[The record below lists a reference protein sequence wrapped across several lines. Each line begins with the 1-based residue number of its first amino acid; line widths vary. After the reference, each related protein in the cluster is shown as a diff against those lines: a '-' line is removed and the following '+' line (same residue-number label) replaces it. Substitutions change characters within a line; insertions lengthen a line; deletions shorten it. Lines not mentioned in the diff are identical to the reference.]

1 MPLTKAEKRVEIAKD
16 VLKQIKANKY
26 RPTNGIWV
34 MDSNGY
40 KVEDLISY
48 ARQVAE
54 EADAV
59 DLKKDVVCKLNGTCS
74 VCALGSLF
82 VSAID
87 KFNHTKLNSGYCVGF
102 SEHKNAMCNP
112 LLKWFSAKQLLLI
125 ESTFE
130 NCFGGWESN
139 AWYILSGKKYLY
151 WEESVLPAIE
161 KYYNKYSG
169 PTSRLKAIM
178 NNIIRNKGTFVLPG
192 VKL

>member
-1 MPLTKAEKRVEIAKD
+1 MRLTKAEKRVEIAKD

-26 RPTNGIWV
+26 NPTCGIWV
-34 MDSNGY
+34 MDSYGY
-40 KVEDLISY
+40 EVDDLISY
-48 ARQVAE
+48 TKVVKE
-54 EADAV
+54 TDAV

-87 KFNHTKLNSGYCVGF
+87 KFNHTKLLPGYYVDF
-102 SEHKNAMCNP
+102 AVPEDSKYNP

-125 ESTFE
+125 ETTFE
-130 NCFGGWESN
+130 GGHGCWAN
-139 AWYILSGKKYLY
+139 GAMYILSTK
-151 WEESVLPAIE
+151 EFESWKESILPAIYAYCNRYPDE
-161 KYYNKYSG
+161 
-169 PTSRLKAIM
+169 TSRLKAIM

>member
-1 MPLTKAEKRVEIAKD
+1 MRMTKAEKRVEIAKD

-26 RPTNGIWV
+26 RPTQGVWV
-34 MDSNGY
+34 MDVNGNE
-40 KVEDLISY
+40 VSDLIY
-48 ARQVAE
+48 RARDKDC
-54 EADAV
+54 DAVV
-59 DLKKDVVCKLNGTCS
+59 DLKKDVVCKLNGKCY

-87 KFNHTKLNSGYCVGF
+87 KFNHTKLNAGYYVEF
-102 SEHKNAMCNP
+102 TEHEDSKENP

-130 NCFGGWESN
+130 GRHGGGWAENTRYVLSN
-139 AWYILSGKKYLY
+139 KKVIY
-151 WEESVLPAIE
+151 WGDVVIPAIHA
-161 KYYNKYSG
+161 YCNKY
-169 PTSRLKAIM
+169 PDATSRLKAIM

>member
-1 MPLTKAEKRVEIAKD
+1 MTKAEKRVEIAKD

-26 RPTNGIWV
+26 IPTSGIWV
-34 MDSNGY
+34 MDSDGY
-40 KVEDLISY
+40 EVEDLISY

-59 DLKKDVVCKLNGTCS
+59 DLKKDVICKLNGTCS

-87 KFNHTKLNSGYCVGF
+87 KFNHTKLNPGYRVDWTE
-102 SEHKNAMCNP
+102 SEDSEYNP

-125 ESTFE
+125 ETTFE
-130 NCFGGWESN
+130 GGHGGWANE
-139 AWYILSGKKYLY
+139 AMYILSKKEFES
-151 WEESVLPAIE
+151 WEESILPAI
-161 KYYNKYSG
+161 YAYCNKY
-169 PTSRLKAIM
+169 PDANIRLKAIM

-192 VKL
+192 VKR

>member
-1 MPLTKAEKRVEIAKD
+1 MRMTKAEKRVEIAKD

-26 RPTNGIWV
+26 RPTSGVWV
-34 MDSNGY
+34 IDIDGTDVSDLVY
-40 KVEDLISY
+40 ATRREDPIS
-48 ARQVAE
+48 
-54 EADAV
+54 AV
-59 DLKKDVVCKLNGTCS
+59 DLKKDVVCKLRGTCD

-87 KFNHTKLNSGYCVGF
+87 KFNHTKLSPTCYMDF
-102 SEHKNAMCNP
+102 TEHEDSKENP

-130 NCFGGWESN
+130 GGHGGWAQN
-139 AWYILSGKKYLY
+139 VVDVLSANKIFY
-151 WEESVLPAIE
+151 WDDVVIPAI
-161 KYYNKYSG
+161 YAYCNKYSDS
-169 PTSRLKAIM
+169 TNRLKAIM

>member
-1 MPLTKAEKRVEIAKD
+1 MPLTKAEKRIEIAKD
-16 VLKQIKANKY
+16 VLKQIKSNKY
-26 RPTNGIWV
+26 RPTSGIWV

-40 KVEDLISY
+40 EVEDLVSY

-59 DLKKDVVCKLNGTCS
+59 DLKKDVVCRLNGTCS

-87 KFNHTKLNSGYCVGF
+87 KFNHTKLNPGYRVNWID
-102 SEHKNAMCNP
+102 SEDSESNP

-130 NCFGGWESN
+130 GGHGGWANE
-139 AWYILSGKKYLY
+139 AMYILSKKELLHWNKYAF
-151 WEESVLPAIE
+151 PAI
-161 KYYNKYSG
+161 YAYCNRY
-169 PTSRLKAIM
+169 PNATSRLKAIM